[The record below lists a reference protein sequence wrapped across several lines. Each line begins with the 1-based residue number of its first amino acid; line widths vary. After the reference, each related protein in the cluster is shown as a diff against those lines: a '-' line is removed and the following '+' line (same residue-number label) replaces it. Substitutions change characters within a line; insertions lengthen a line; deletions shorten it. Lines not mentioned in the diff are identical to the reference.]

1 MQIEG
6 IYRVNGNQADI
17 GLIEQKVEESEYSFN
32 VIQNLC
38 LHNMFDWFKNES
50 RFSSCA
56 TDPQVELAELGVGV
70 HAVTGALKSFLKL
83 LPEPIIPGTYQSAFR
98 DAMSKLLNEKMLA
111 LVSVRLRKAHACVRQ
126 LFYSHTPVIWRFC
139 FSLL

>member
-38 LHNMFDWFKNES
+38 LHNMFD
-50 RFSSCA
+50 
-56 TDPQVELAELGVGV
+56 
-70 HAVTGALKSFLKL
+70 
-83 LPEPIIPGTYQSAFR
+83 
-98 DAMSKLLNEKMLA
+98 
-111 LVSVRLRKAHACVRQ
+111 
-126 LFYSHTPVIWRFC
+126 
-139 FSLL
+139 